1 MTPNGRYT
9 LSVCPL
15 CGGQFPNS
23 SCADYGYAFRKNLE
37 HIATAE
43 SDRARE
49 FSYLE
54 NSINEIRNRLFGVSI
69 GSVQEKI
76 SGLYLKQSCPNDHFS
91 EEMAD
96 KHGTD
101 IIASVMENGDWYVEG
116 EPVYTMCV
124 GKISISIKKQKKWH
138 NNFLDQLEK
147 NIQSDNTRWGL
158 LITTAFPNEAL
169 NQNIWTA
176 RTPTNRLVLIV
187 KPAFAPVAYFA
198 IRQMV
203 VYESAMQIMVS
214 EKTGIQNLIQYRNT
228 DRSSKLVG
236 DKINQVSAANTG
248 SARKGVT

>member
-1 MTPNGRYT
+1 MT
-9 LSVCPL
+9 LSRCPL
-15 CGGQFPNS
+15 CGGQFPDS
-23 SCADYGYAFRKNLE
+23 SCVDYDYAFRKNLE

-49 FSYLE
+49 FSYLA

-101 IIASVMENGDWYVEG
+101 IIASVMENGNWYVDG

-147 NIQSDNTRWGL
+147 NIQSDKTRWGL
-158 LITTAFPNEAL
+158 LITAAFPNEAL

-248 SARKGVT
+248 SARNGVT

>member
-1 MTPNGRYT
+1 MNSDGRYT

-23 SCADYGYAFRKNLE
+23 SCADYEYAFRKNLE

-49 FSYLE
+49 FSYLA

-101 IIASVMENGDWYVEG
+101 IIASVMENGNWYVEG
-116 EPVYTMCV
+116 ESVYTMCV

-147 NIQSDNTRWGL
+147 NIQSDKTRWGL

-203 VYESAMQIMVS
+203 VYESAMQITVS